1 MNIPVVTLQRLPKY
15 LRILKKMQ
23 LDNISNVSST
33 SIAKEL
39 GFNPI
44 QVRKDL
50 ACVSKMDGKP
60 GVGFVVNDLINDIE
74 EFLNINHSR
83 DIIVVG
89 AGRLGQALMNYSGF
103 ENKVKV
109 VRAFDTDKS
118 KCDNKK
124 IFLMSGLKNYVKK
137 NNISVAI
144 VTVPRAVAQEVCD
157 EIIKAG
163 IKVIWNFAPINL
175 KVPENIKIKNE
186 DLSASLAVLLNS
198 L

>member
-1 MNIPVVTLQRLPKY
+1 MTISVVTLGRLPKY

-23 LDNISNVSST
+23 MENINNVSST

-50 ACVSKMDGKP
+50 AGVSKTDGKP
-60 GVGFVVNDLINDIE
+60 GVGFVVNDLIDDIE
-74 EFLNINHSR
+74 DFLNINHSR
-83 DIIVVG
+83 DIIVIG

-109 VRAFDTDKS
+109 IRAFDCDKS
-118 KCDNKK
+118 KCDGKR
-124 IFLMSGLKNYVKK
+124 IFSMSGLKSYVKK
-137 NNISVAI
+137 NNINVAI
-144 VTVPRAVAQEVCD
+144 ITVPKEAAQSVCD
-157 EIIKAG
+157 TLIDCG
-163 IKVIWNFAPINL
+163 IKIIWNFAPMNL
-175 KVPENIKIKNE
+175 RVPDGIKIKNE

-198 L
+198 N